1 MCRVGTTMDHE
12 LCDFILATV
21 EAINY
26 KAAGGFL
33 DDHLPRTRI
42 EVGCA
47 SSRTKHGF
55 CSAPCRLSGP
65 SSGPR
70 APNPAS
76 AKKTR
81 LICAKLLN

>member
-47 SSRTKHGF
+47 SSRTKHPAGF
-55 CSAPCRLSGP
+55 VRRHAVYPDHH
-65 SSGPR
+65 R
-70 APNPAS
+70 APVPRTPPRP
-76 AKKTR
+76 KR
-81 LICAKLLN
+81 HV